1 MSRIQLAVIILAA
14 IGITPAPKRL
24 ISETALQR
32 SAQGSAKSDAENS
45 SSFLIARRGLQD
57 PRFQKTVVLM
67 LPVVDKDVVVGV
79 IVNKPTRITLHVL
92 FPKNSAFKSGT
103 DVAYFGG
110 PVDVKTAG
118 VLFRSSKEFK
128 RAFHLSGD
136 LYVTFDPD
144 LIGKVMKKPKEVSEA
159 RLFLGRSQW
168 APDQLANEMERGSW
182 FGEKEANRLIFRPDT
197 ANVWDELIEELDP
210 GNVAQLSSL
219 YSSSAA
225 GI

>member
-1 MSRIQLAVIILAA
+1 MARIQLAVIVLSLVSATSVPKSLMNKAA
-14 IGITPAPKRL
+14 LHP
-24 ISETALQR
+24 
-32 SAQGSAKSDAENS
+32 SAQSSMKPDGESS

-67 LPVVDKDVVVGV
+67 LPVVDKDAIVGL

-92 FPKNSAFKSGT
+92 FPKNSVFKDET

-110 PVDVKTAG
+110 PVDVTTVG

-128 RAFHLSGD
+128 RTFHLSGD

-144 LIGKVMKKPKEVSEA
+144 LVGKIMKKPKEVSES

-168 APDQLANEMERGSW
+168 GADQLAREMELRSW
-182 FGEKEANRLIFRPDT
+182 FREKEKNDVIFRTDS
-197 ANVWDELIEELDP
+197 ANVWLELIEELDP
-210 GNVAQLSSL
+210 GDVAHLSSF

-225 GI
+225 GM

>member
-1 MSRIQLAVIILAA
+1 MARIQLAVIVLSIVGA
-14 IGITPAPKRL
+14 TSVPK
-24 ISETALQR
+24 SPMNKTALHR
-32 SAQGSAKSDAENS
+32 SGQSSAKSDGENS

-67 LPVVDKDVVVGV
+67 LPVVDKDAVVGL

-92 FPKNSAFKSGT
+92 FPKDSAFKSGA

-118 VLFRSSKEFK
+118 VLFRSTKEFK

-136 LYVTFDPD
+136 LYATFDPD
-144 LIGKVMKKPKEVSEA
+144 LVGKIMKKPKEVSEA

-168 APDQLANEMERGSW
+168 GSGQLAGEIERGSW
-182 FGEKEANRLIFRPDT
+182 FGEKGKNDMIFRPDS
-197 ANVWDELIEELDP
+197 ANVWIELIEELDP
-210 GNVAQLSSL
+210 GNVAQLSSF